1 MKLVD
6 VNVLVYARDE
16 ASPHHRAAKHWLD
29 QALSGGTPVG
39 FSWLVLVGFV
49 RLVTHP
55 RVMRAPLSPQE
66 ALDTVDHW
74 LAARSAHVLHP
85 GPAHSALLREM
96 LVAVG
101 AAGNLTNDAHL
112 AALAAENR
120 ATVVSFD
127 ADFERFP
134 AVRWERP
141 R

>member
-16 ASPHHRAAKHWLD
+16 SSPHHRAAKHWLD

-55 RVMRAPLSPQE
+55 RVMTEPLSAEE
-66 ALDTVDHW
+66 AMDTVDHW
-74 LAARSAHVLHP
+74 LGARSAHVLHP
-85 GPAHSALLREM
+85 GSAHPELMREALR
-96 LVAVG
+96 AG
-101 AAGNLTNDAHL
+101 GSAGNLVNDAHL
-112 AALAAENR
+112 AALAMEHR

-127 ADFERFP
+127 GDFDRFP
-134 AVRWERP
+134 GVRREQP
-141 R
+141 A